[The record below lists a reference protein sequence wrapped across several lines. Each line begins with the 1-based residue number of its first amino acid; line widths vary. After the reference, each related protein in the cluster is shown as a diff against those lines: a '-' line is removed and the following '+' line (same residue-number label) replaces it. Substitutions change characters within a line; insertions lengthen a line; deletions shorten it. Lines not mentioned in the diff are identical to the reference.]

1 MLEPTI
7 IVVVFS
13 VGVAVG
19 MYVVSQIDKRL

>member
-7 IVVVFS
+7 IVFVFS

-19 MYVVSQIDKRL
+19 IYVASQIDKRL